1 MPAAITT
8 GKQSGSASTKNT
20 SGIELRV
27 RHKTMANMD
36 LLHQVD
42 IDIIKEVLRICNK
55 YDLHYYMLGGTML
68 GAIRHKGFIPWD
80 DDIDLGMKREDYERF
95 LEVAPQELASH
106 LKLVNYRTDPN
117 YMYYITRILDTQT
130 TVIEERIGNQNKY
143 THASIDIFPIDGTP
157 NNSLLRKLYFFRV
170 MYHRA
175 LMSLCYKDSIDRKRP
190 RSKKEKLLLWIMER
204 MPIEKLTTPYKQ
216 KCKIDKLLRKHKVEG
231 SQYIGNIMGAYRTQE
246 IVPAEYYGEGALYP
260 FEDIQLRGLSM
271 YHEYL
276 THTYGDYMQLPDED
290 QRKTHFKI
298 LEIHGQSVNQ
308 A

>member
-1 MPAAITT
+1 
-8 GKQSGSASTKNT
+8 
-20 SGIELRV
+20 
-27 RHKTMANMD
+27 MANMD

-42 IDIIKEVLRICNK
+42 IDIVKEVLRICEK
-55 YDLHYYMLGGTML
+55 YDLQYYMLGGTML

-80 DDIDLGMKREDYERF
+80 DDIDLGMKRDDYELF
-95 LEVAPQELASH
+95 LEVAPQELSSH

-130 TVIEERIGNQNKY
+130 KVIEERIGNENKY

-157 NNSLLRKLYFFRV
+157 NNRLLRKIYYFRV

-175 LMSLCYKDSIDRKRP
+175 LMSLCYKDSIDRKRR
-190 RSKKEKLLLWIMER
+190 RSKKEKLLLWIMEHI
-204 MPIEKLTTPYKQ
+204 PVEKLTTPYKQ
-216 KCKIDKLLRKHKVEG
+216 KCKIDKLLRKQKVEG
-231 SQYIGNIMGAYRTQE
+231 SQYIGNIMGAYRTRE

-276 THTYGDYMQLPDED
+276 TYTYGDYMQLPPEGH
-290 QRKTHFKI
+290 RKTHFKI
-298 LEIHGQSVNQ
+298 IEIHGELVDQE
-308 A
+308 